1 MVLRKV
7 AAALLLL
14 ACPAVAEQK
23 PAGTLKILCW
33 NIHHGVGVDKKL
45 DLQRIAAVIRAQDP
59 DIVALQ
65 EVDRGCRRS
74 AGTDQPAIL
83 GELTGLKSA
92 FGEAMPY
99 DGGSYGQAILS
110 KHPIKSTEVIRLSQ
124 NKEPRIGFKAEIL
137 HPAGTVT
144 LVSVHFDY
152 RSLESRLA
160 EGGNLLKALEPI
172 SGPLVVA
179 GDLNDVPGS
188 ATLALFKAPWE
199 KVTLK
204 APSLSFPS
212 REPVKEIDHIFQRG
226 LTVTE
231 EASVIDERIASD
243 HRPITAVLRFR
254 AE

>member
-7 AAALLLL
+7 AAALLLM
-14 ACPAVAEQK
+14 ACPAVAQEK
-23 PAGTLKILCW
+23 PPATLKVLCW

-45 DLQRIAAVIRAQDP
+45 DLERIAAVIRAQDP
-59 DIVALQ
+59 DVVALQ

-74 AGTDQPAIL
+74 ANTDQPTIL

-124 NKEPRIGFKAEIL
+124 NQEPRIGFRAQIL
-137 HPAGTVT
+137 HPAGPVT

-199 KVTLK
+199 KVLLK
-204 APSLSFPS
+204 APSSSFPA

-226 LTVTE
+226 LITTE

-243 HRPITAVLRFR
+243 HRPITAVLKFR

>member
-1 MVLRKV
+1 MVFRKV
-7 AAALLLL
+7 AAALLLMVCS
-14 ACPAVAEQK
+14 AMAEQK
-23 PAGTLKILCW
+23 PTTLKVLCW

-45 DLQRIAAVIRAQDP
+45 DLQRIAAVIRAQAP
-59 DIVALQ
+59 DVVALQ

-110 KHPIKSTEVIRLSQ
+110 KHPIASTEVIRLSQ
-124 NKEPRIGFKAEIL
+124 NGEPRIGFRAEIL
-137 HPAGTVT
+137 HPAGPVT

-152 RSLESRLA
+152 RSPESRLA

-212 REPVKEIDHIFQRG
+212 REPAKEIDHIFQRG
-226 LTVTE
+226 LTVTGD
-231 EASVIDERIASD
+231 ASVIDERIASD
-243 HRPITAVLRFR
+243 HRPITAVLEFR
-254 AE
+254 AK